1 MNVRARCHEAQK
13 KLEAGYT
20 ITFQAI
26 IYVFLLFAFLSFVYD
41 FGYAGYMTSIATAAM
56 RAAAQDAAKNI
67 DVDLFADQQEIRLAD
82 DALDRARQVASDTS
96 GGKVQVLSAEVSHL
110 DTRDV
115 IVLTG
120 HVDVDLHLL
129 GSIFGL
135 KTIIIPIQAYAEPA
149 YGINQEGQ

>member
-1 MNVRARCHEAQK
+1 MNICAGFHDMRR

-20 ITFQAI
+20 VTFQAI
-26 IYVFLLFAFLSFVYD
+26 FYVFLLFAFLAFVYD

-56 RAAAQDAAKNI
+56 RAAAQDAVKNI
-67 DVDLFADQQEIRLAD
+67 DENLFLDEQEIRLAD

-96 GGKVQVLSAEVSHL
+96 GGNVWVLKAEVSHL
-110 DTRDV
+110 QTRDV

-135 KTIIIPIQAYAEPA
+135 KTIIIPVQAYAEPA